1 MSELHKLSYWEE
13 IYKNEKKN
21 YEESNIELEEWF
33 EENCDKIINWIETN
47 FKEQKNIAILDIGC
61 GNGLF
66 LYKLYEKG
74 FVNLHGLD
82 FSNTAI
88 ELSKK
93 LFNNI
98 NINLEVLDICNIE
111 KEIHKS
117 KLNKNYNLLNDK
129 GTFDIFFMNNKENEY
144 FKQISFFLQ
153 INTVFCITSCNACKE
168 EILQIIKNFNDNNNY
183 KFKLS
188 LIDEIS
194 YETISFSG
202 KTGQIITTLI
212 FRCL

>member
-13 IYKNEKKN
+13 IYRNEKKN
-21 YEESNIELEEWF
+21 YEESSIELGEWF

-47 FKEQKNIAILDIGC
+47 FKEQKNITVLDIGC

-66 LYKLYEKG
+66 LHKLYEKG
-74 FVNLHGLD
+74 FFNLHGLD
-82 FSNTAI
+82 FSKTAI
-88 ELSKK
+88 EIAQK
-93 LFNNI
+93 LFNGTNI
-98 NINLEVLDICNIE
+98 HLEVLDICNIE

-129 GTFDIFFMNNKENEY
+129 GTFDIFFMNKKENEY
-144 FKQISFFLQ
+144 FKQVSFFLQ

-168 EILQIIKNFNDNNNY
+168 EILQIINNFNENNS

-188 LIDEIS
+188 LIDEIL